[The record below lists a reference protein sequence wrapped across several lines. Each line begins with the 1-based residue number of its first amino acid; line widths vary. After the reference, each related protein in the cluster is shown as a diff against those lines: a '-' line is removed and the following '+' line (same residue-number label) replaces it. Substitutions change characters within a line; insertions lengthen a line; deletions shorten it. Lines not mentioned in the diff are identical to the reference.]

1 MERNINIMTF
11 SEFMK
16 KGKQLE
22 NKGFYRRAIEQYNKA
37 FIIAEPPAKGA
48 MSYQQK
54 ISNQSSKRCL
64 DKVKIKVTESY
75 L

>member
-1 MERNINIMTF
+1 MTY

-22 NKGFYRRAIEQYNKA
+22 SKGFYRRAIEQYNQA

-64 DKVKIKVTESY
+64 DKAKIKVTESY
-75 L
+75 LWII

>member
-1 MERNINIMTF
+1 MERNINIMTY

-22 NKGFYRRAIEQYNKA
+22 GKGFYRRALEQYNQA
-37 FIIAEPPAKGA
+37 FIIAAPPAKGA

-64 DKVKIKVTESY
+64 NKARIKIPGG
-75 L
+75 LL

>member
-1 MERNINIMTF
+1 MERNINIMTY

-22 NKGFYRRAIEQYNKA
+22 GKGFYRRALEQYNQA
-37 FIIAEPPAKGA
+37 FIIADPPAKGA

-54 ISNQSSKRCL
+54 NK
-64 DKVKIKVTESY
+64 
-75 L
+75 

>member
-1 MERNINIMTF
+1 MNIMTF
-11 SEFMK
+11 YELMK

-22 NKGFYRRAIEQYNKA
+22 DKGFYRRAIEQYNQA
-37 FIIAEPPAKGA
+37 FIIADPPAKGA

-64 DKVKIKVTESY
+64 DKAKIKMTESY

>member
-1 MERNINIMTF
+1 MERNINIMTY

-22 NKGFYRRAIEQYNKA
+22 SKGFYRRAVEQYNKA
-37 FIIAEPPAKGA
+37 FIVAEPPTTGA

-64 DKVKIKVTESY
+64 NKAKIKVTESY

>member
-1 MERNINIMTF
+1 MTF
-11 SEFMK
+11 YEFMK

-22 NKGFYRRAIEQYNKA
+22 NKRFYRRAIEQYNQA
-37 FIIAEPPAKGA
+37 FIIADPPAKGA

-64 DKVKIKVTESY
+64 DKAKIKVTESY

>member
-1 MERNINIMTF
+1 MGRNINIMTY

-22 NKGFYRRAIEQYNKA
+22 SKGFYRRALEQYNQA
-37 FIIAEPPAKGA
+37 FIVANPLAKGA

-64 DKVKIKVTESY
+64 DKARIKIPGGM

>member
-1 MERNINIMTF
+1 MNIMTF

-16 KGKQLE
+16 KGKKLE
-22 NKGFYRRAIEQYNKA
+22 NKGFYRRAIEQYNQA

-64 DKVKIKVTESY
+64 DKAKIKVTESY

>member
-1 MERNINIMTF
+1 MTY

-22 NKGFYRRAIEQYNKA
+22 GKGFYRRALEQYNQA
-37 FIIAEPPAKGA
+37 FIVADPPAKGA

-64 DKVKIKVTESY
+64 DKAKIKMTESY

>member
-1 MERNINIMTF
+1 MTF
-11 SEFMK
+11 YEFMK

-22 NKGFYRRAIEQYNKA
+22 DKGFYRRAIEQYNQA
-37 FIIAEPPAKGA
+37 FIVAEPPTKGA

-64 DKVKIKVTESY
+64 DKAKIKVMESY

>member
-11 SEFMK
+11 SELMK
-16 KGKQLE
+16 KGKELE
-22 NKGFYRRAIEQYNKA
+22 NKGFYRRAVEQYNKA
-37 FIIAEPPAKGA
+37 FIVAEPPTKGA
-48 MSYQQK
+48 MNYQQK

-64 DKVKIKVTESY
+64 DKAKIKVTESY

>member
-1 MERNINIMTF
+1 MTF
-11 SEFMK
+11 YEFMK
-16 KGKQLE
+16 KGKELE
-22 NKGFYRRAIEQYNKA
+22 NKGFYRRAIEQYNQA
-37 FIIAEPPAKGA
+37 FIIADPPAKGA

-64 DKVKIKVTESY
+64 DKAKIKVTESY

>member
-1 MERNINIMTF
+1 MTY
-11 SEFMK
+11 SEFMS

-22 NKGFYRRAIEQYNKA
+22 SKGFYRRALEHYNQA
-37 FIIAEPPAKGA
+37 FIITVPPAKGA

-64 DKVKIKVTESY
+64 DKAKIKIPGGM

>member
-1 MERNINIMTF
+1 MTY
-11 SEFMK
+11 SEFMS

-22 NKGFYRRAIEQYNKA
+22 EKGFYRRALEQYNQA
-37 FIIAEPPAKGA
+37 FIIADPPAKGV

-64 DKVKIKVTESY
+64 DKARIKIPGG
-75 L
+75 LL

>member
-1 MERNINIMTF
+1 MTF
-11 SEFMK
+11 YEFMK

-22 NKGFYRRAIEQYNKA
+22 DKGFYRRALEQYNQA
-37 FIIAEPPAKGA
+37 FIVANPPAKGA

-64 DKVKIKVTESY
+64 DKARIKIPGG
-75 L
+75 LL

>member
-1 MERNINIMTF
+1 MTF
-11 SEFMK
+11 YEFMK

-22 NKGFYRRAIEQYNKA
+22 NKGFYRRAIEQYNQA

-64 DKVKIKVTESY
+64 DKAKIKVTESY

>member
-1 MERNINIMTF
+1 MTF
-11 SEFMK
+11 YEFMK

-22 NKGFYRRAIEQYNKA
+22 NKGFYRRAIEQYNQA
-37 FIIAEPPAKGA
+37 FIIADPPAKGA

-54 ISNQSSKRCL
+54 ISTQSSKRCL
-64 DKVKIKVTESY
+64 DKAKIKVTKSY

>member
-1 MERNINIMTF
+1 MERNINIMTY
-11 SEFMK
+11 SEFMN

-22 NKGFYRRAIEQYNKA
+22 SKGFYRRALEHYNQA
-37 FIIAEPPAKGA
+37 FIIADPPAKGA

-64 DKVKIKVTESY
+64 DKAKIKIPGGM

>member
-1 MERNINIMTF
+1 MNIMTF
-11 SEFMK
+11 YEFMK

-22 NKGFYRRAIEQYNKA
+22 NKRFYRRAIEQYNQA
-37 FIIAEPPAKGA
+37 FIIADPPAKGA

-64 DKVKIKVTESY
+64 DKAKIKVTESY

>member
-1 MERNINIMTF
+1 MTF
-11 SEFMK
+11 YEFMK

-22 NKGFYRRAIEQYNKA
+22 NKGFYRRAIEQYNQA
-37 FIIAEPPAKGA
+37 FIIADPPAKGA

-64 DKVKIKVTESY
+64 NKAKIKVTESY

>member
-1 MERNINIMTF
+1 MTY
-11 SEFMK
+11 SEFMS

-22 NKGFYRRAIEQYNKA
+22 SKGFYRRALEHYNQA
-37 FIIAEPPAKGA
+37 FIIADPPAKGA

-64 DKVKIKVTESY
+64 DKAKIKMTESY

>member
-1 MERNINIMTF
+1 MTY

-22 NKGFYRRAIEQYNKA
+22 GKGFYRRAQEQYNQA
-37 FIIAEPPAKGA
+37 FIIADPPAKGA

-54 ISNQSSKRCL
+54 ISNQSSKRRL

>member
-1 MERNINIMTF
+1 MTY
-11 SEFMK
+11 SEFMS

-22 NKGFYRRAIEQYNKA
+22 SKGFYRRALEQYNKA
-37 FIIAEPPAKGA
+37 FIVAEPPAKGA

-64 DKVKIKVTESY
+64 DKAKIKIPGG
-75 L
+75 LL

>member
-1 MERNINIMTF
+1 MTF
-11 SEFMK
+11 YEFMK

-22 NKGFYRRAIEQYNKA
+22 NKGFYRRAIEQYNQA
-37 FIIAEPPAKGA
+37 FIIADPPAKGA

-64 DKVKIKVTESY
+64 DKTKIKVTESY

>member
-1 MERNINIMTF
+1 MTY
-11 SEFMK
+11 SEFMS

-22 NKGFYRRAIEQYNKA
+22 SNGFYRRALEHYNQA

-64 DKVKIKVTESY
+64 DKAKIKVTESY

>member
-1 MERNINIMTF
+1 MERNINIMTY

-22 NKGFYRRAIEQYNKA
+22 GKGFYRRALEQYNQA
-37 FIIAEPPAKGA
+37 FIVADPPAKGA

-64 DKVKIKVTESY
+64 DKAKIKMTESY

>member
-1 MERNINIMTF
+1 MTF
-11 SEFMK
+11 YELMK

-22 NKGFYRRAIEQYNKA
+22 DKGFYRRAIEQYNQA
-37 FIIAEPPAKGA
+37 FIIADPPAKGA

-64 DKVKIKVTESY
+64 DKAKIKMTESY

>member
-1 MERNINIMTF
+1 MEGDINIMTY
-11 SEFMK
+11 SEFMS

-22 NKGFYRRAIEQYNKA
+22 SKGFYRRALEHYNQA
-37 FIIAEPPAKGA
+37 FIIADPPAKGA

-64 DKVKIKVTESY
+64 DKAKIKMTESY

>member
-1 MERNINIMTF
+1 MTY

-22 NKGFYRRAIEQYNKA
+22 GKGFYRRALEQYNQA
-37 FIIAEPPAKGA
+37 FIIAAPPAKGA

-64 DKVKIKVTESY
+64 NKARIKIPGG
-75 L
+75 LL

>member
-1 MERNINIMTF
+1 MMY

-22 NKGFYRRAIEQYNKA
+22 SKGFYRRALEQYNQA
-37 FIIAEPPAKGA
+37 FIVANPPVKGA

-64 DKVKIKVTESY
+64 DKSKIKIPGG
-75 L
+75 LL

>member
-1 MERNINIMTF
+1 MTY

-22 NKGFYRRAIEQYNKA
+22 GKGFYRRALEQYNQA
-37 FIIAEPPAKGA
+37 FIIADPPAKGA

-54 ISNQSSKRCL
+54 NK
-64 DKVKIKVTESY
+64 
-75 L
+75 

>member
-1 MERNINIMTF
+1 MNIMTF
-11 SEFMK
+11 YEFMK
-16 KGKQLE
+16 KGKELE
-22 NKGFYRRAIEQYNKA
+22 NKGFYRRAIEQYNQA
-37 FIIAEPPAKGA
+37 FIIADPPAKGA

-64 DKVKIKVTESY
+64 DKAKIKVTESY

>member
-1 MERNINIMTF
+1 MTF

-37 FIIAEPPAKGA
+37 FIIAPPAKGA
-48 MSYQQK
+48 MNYQQK

-64 DKVKIKVTESY
+64 DKAKIKVTESY

>member
-1 MERNINIMTF
+1 MTF
-11 SEFMK
+11 YEFMK

-22 NKGFYRRAIEQYNKA
+22 NKGFYRRAIEQYNQA
-37 FIIAEPPAKGA
+37 FIIADPPAKGA

-64 DKVKIKVTESY
+64 DKAKIKMTESY